1 MDQQRA
7 GFDTGLL
14 SEQSDRVLATVPRAQ
29 HVCSRALARTR
40 LRFIPHVSLPSIY
53 GTGATQADNRRIT
66 GELTGKVTG
75 EKVLFCS
82 VKRLNHVEI
91 FWSEKNCE
99 KYNAFAAEEW
109 GAGRAIGTE
118 ISTARKPC
126 SAASSV

>member
-7 GFDTGLL
+7 GFDTCLL

-66 GELTGKVTG
+66 GELTGQVTS

-82 VKRLNHVEI
+82 GKRLNHMEVFRAKKI
-91 FWSEKNCE
+91 AKNTMRSPP
-99 KYNAFAAEEW
+99 KNG